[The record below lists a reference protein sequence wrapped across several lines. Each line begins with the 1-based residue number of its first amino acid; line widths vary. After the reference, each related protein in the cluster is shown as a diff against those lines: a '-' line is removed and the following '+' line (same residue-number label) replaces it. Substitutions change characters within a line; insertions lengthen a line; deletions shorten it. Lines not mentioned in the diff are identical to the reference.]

1 MKYIYSILLFFTISL
16 CSHAQCPTSII
27 VLETQADVDAFQSTY
42 PNCTQILNGLQIGP
56 ATGSSDINNLN
67 NLQGL
72 VQLDGGLN
80 ILNNPLLN
88 DLTAF
93 STLTQLE
100 DIYLFNNP
108 GITNFNGFQ
117 GITSINDIKLEQSF
131 VTDFSGLSNIDD
143 VHKLWI
149 VDDTVLNDLSG
160 LNQLVIL
167 NFLELD
173 NTRLTSINSFDLVDQ
188 VEWMIIKD
196 NDFLTSI
203 DGFGTMTMIDNLSIL
218 RNSQLSTISQ
228 SFQSLR
234 FIQNNLI
241 IKGNI
246 NLSDI
251 SGFSSIQTVDTIQLD
266 QMIGSQDLS
275 FFNTILQ
282 LRILRVTRV
291 DSITSLNGLQNALTL
306 TYISIEN
313 NPLLTDINAIGG
325 SNANFLTGMRI
336 VGNPLLAIC
345 DVPVVC
351 NYLSGTTSTAT
362 INGNATGCASE
373 QEIANECELNVISGT
388 IYYDTNGSGD
398 YSPATDAVV
407 PYYKVF
413 STHSTGTSTTFSKAY
428 GDYSN
433 YVGTGNINTD
443 VEDLSMFAFTPANG
457 FNNNFTGYGNV
468 ASGDFEA
475 QTTNTVQDVSI
486 DLIATIATRPGF
498 TAGYKLIAINKGS
511 VPVSGT
517 IELPYNSNLFT
528 YQTSVPAA
536 STVSTG
542 MLNWSYN
549 LGPFE
554 RLRIDVEF
562 LVAQPP
568 VLIGGETEAWT
579 ATINPIP
586 GDANPQDNVFY
597 YNNNIV
603 NSYDPNDKTVF
614 EGAEILPTELDEYLH
629 YRIRFQNTG
638 TASAINVT
646 VKDTLSDNLDWD
658 TFEPIDMSHNV
669 GEIHIE
675 NKRFIDFD
683 FPNINLPDSTTN
695 EPLSHGYIY
704 YRIKPKQ
711 NLVIGDFIDN
721 TAHIYFDF
729 NEAIIT
735 NTATTTIVQ
744 TLSNSDQEFLNISLY
759 PNPVAD
765 IVQLQTSEKID
776 FAVIMNLQGQLLIE
790 TTDKDINVSN
800 LDTGV
805 YFIRVTSGNKS
816 QVLKFI
822 KK

>member
-1 MKYIYSILLFFTISL
+1 
-16 CSHAQCPTSII
+16 
-27 VLETQADVDAFQSTY
+27 
-42 PNCTQILNGLQIGP
+42 
-56 ATGSSDINNLN
+56 
-67 NLQGL
+67 
-72 VQLDGGLN
+72 
-80 ILNNPLLN
+80 
-88 DLTAF
+88 
-93 STLTQLE
+93 
-100 DIYLFNNP
+100 
-108 GITNFNGFQ
+108 
-117 GITSINDIKLEQSF
+117 
-131 VTDFSGLSNIDD
+131 
-143 VHKLWI
+143 
-149 VDDTVLNDLSG
+149 
-160 LNQLVIL
+160 
-167 NFLELD
+167 
-173 NTRLTSINSFDLVDQ
+173 
-188 VEWMIIKD
+188 
-196 NDFLTSI
+196 
-203 DGFGTMTMIDNLSIL
+203 
-218 RNSQLSTISQ
+218 
-228 SFQSLR
+228 
-234 FIQNNLI
+234 
-241 IKGNI
+241 
-246 NLSDI
+246 
-251 SGFSSIQTVDTIQLD
+251 
-266 QMIGSQDLS
+266 
-275 FFNTILQ
+275 
-282 LRILRVTRV
+282 
-291 DSITSLNGLQNALTL
+291 
-306 TYISIEN
+306 
-313 NPLLTDINAIGG
+313 
-325 SNANFLTGMRI
+325 
-336 VGNPLLAIC
+336 
-345 DVPVVC
+345 
-351 NYLSGTTSTAT
+351 
-362 INGNATGCASE
+362 ASE

-443 VEDLSMFAFTPANG
+443 VEDLSMFAFTPVNG

-638 TASAINVT
+638 NASAINVT

-658 TFEPIDMSHNV
+658 TFEPIDMSHDV

-675 NKRFIDFD
+675 NKKFIDFD

-711 NLVIGDFIDN
+711 NLIIGDFIDN